1 MQIEIRDIATIRPY
15 DRNPRDNDA
24 AVDAV
29 AASIRQFGFRQPIVV
44 DDLGVIICGHTRY
57 KAALKLGLR
66 QVPVHVAR
74 DLTPDQVR
82 AYRIADNK
90 TAELAE
96 WNMELLP
103 IEMKDLQAAD
113 FDLSLLGFDQ
123 EELAK
128 LLDGGVQGGL
138 TDPDEVP
145 APPDAATTRPGDL
158 WILGNHRL
166 LCGDSASQADVDRL
180 LDGATIQLVNTDPPY
195 NVRLMYRIAA

>member
-15 DRNPRDNDA
+15 DRNPRDNDD

-66 QVPVHVAR
+66 QVPVHVAK

-96 WNMELLP
+96 
-103 IEMKDLQAAD
+103 
-113 FDLSLLGFDQ
+113 
-123 EELAK
+123 
-128 LLDGGVQGGL
+128 
-138 TDPDEVP
+138 
-145 APPDAATTRPGDL
+145 
-158 WILGNHRL
+158 
-166 LCGDSASQADVDRL
+166 
-180 LDGATIQLVNTDPPY
+180 
-195 NVRLMYRIAA
+195 